1 MAFPTNIPAA
11 EGRHKYP
18 PEQVADSIQPS
29 KSGQRDREAVP
40 LSPAGT
46 DTSRTTADEYIDGP
60 GLLVGRER
68 SASRSIDLG
77 VANVAIDVAVRP
89 DQFSMNQQIMPL
101 RDTQYQTSEFEHA
114 SRTFRLSRSPS
125 EPQAQGEV
133 YQFDSTLTD
142 LQPHDLLMEQPLT
155 PARQLDFRLQDFDW
169 DSFAPW
175 GIDWLGLDQGSS
187 IQAALPQLDPS
198 WQSGNSPAR
207 PRQQE
212 TQQLPVVEGQ
222 STIPMS
228 SVHGLSPPVP
238 VDQRS
243 NVSSYLE
250 RRPIQNPP
258 TSTPNLLESVSAVLS
273 KMRLPSD
280 ISIPQFSAAVRHLE
294 KLVNIY
300 FAEFHPNLPVMHK
313 PTWDISTC
321 PTYLIAALACLGST
335 SYHKKR
341 GLDEES
347 SLLAEICSR
356 HLNKAYRLGPDSYQN
371 IDFVT
376 ASMLHQVYGLGV
388 GVPSVHESADNFRG
402 ILVLSLRRTGVYRS
416 RNGTD
421 PWNLRVPELAEL
433 DLEDSSRLEAAWLQ
447 WRTTEMAKRLAW
459 CLFEY
464 DNSLSCLTTKRGVV
478 SLQELPDRLP
488 CNECLWEAHSTR
500 AWASMALLTENSLH
514 GSPFRPVLRDLL
526 NGKPIPDKLATWWKR
541 CCAHTICRLLWDLK
555 EVDNSISNL
564 LAPDSLTE
572 SQKPLRRSLLQSLK
586 VLHDSATQPSRP
598 DDLVHMNITCL
609 ISHHASLNNH
619 REIMEMVIHVFQ
631 NLANSNEMELD
642 MVKARL
648 QMVFASDAIHARR
661 LAYHAASIIAISR
674 ECTVYTPCETFR
686 VFDAYAYILAFVKFG
701 PKMRKNLTSSDR
713 GGDAYPV
720 KTPIMKPHPHNESQ
734 SGDGSVRLDRLPWS
748 RNASENGVVELWI
761 NKGQVRASLDGADDV
776 EDERNYTRI
785 KCSALKT
792 IEKLNLWGLSLKFY
806 KTLESFT

>member
-1 MAFPTNIPAA
+1 MPDPI
-11 EGRHKYP
+11 
-18 PEQVADSIQPS
+18 
-29 KSGQRDREAVP
+29 
-40 LSPAGT
+40 SP
-46 DTSRTTADEYIDGP
+46 I
-60 GLLVGRER
+60 
-68 SASRSIDLG
+68 
-77 VANVAIDVAVRP
+77 
-89 DQFSMNQQIMPL
+89 NQQMIPL
-101 RDTQYQTSEFEHA
+101 RDTQYQTSDFEPASHA
-114 SRTFRLSRSPS
+114 FQLPRSPS
-125 EPQAQGEV
+125 EPPAQGGP

-142 LQPHDLLMEQPLT
+142 LQSHGLLMNQPLT
-155 PARQLDFRLQDFDW
+155 SARQLDVRLQDFDW

-175 GIDWLGLDQGSS
+175 GIDWLGLDQDSYLM
-187 IQAALPQLDPS
+187 QAALPHPDPA
-198 WQSGNSPAR
+198 WQSGNSPAQLSLPQSQQHPVAER
-207 PRQQE
+207 P
-212 TQQLPVVEGQ
+212 
-222 STIPMS
+222 STIPLS
-228 SVHGLSPPVP
+228 SVDGLSPPVP

-250 RRPIQNPP
+250 TRPLQSPSIPGP
-258 TSTPNLLESVSAVLS
+258 TLLESISAVLS
-273 KMRLPSD
+273 KTMLPSD
-280 ISIPQFSAAVRHLE
+280 INIPQYSAAIRHLE
-294 KLVNIY
+294 KMVNIY

-313 PTWDISTC
+313 PTWDISKS
-321 PTYLIAALACLGST
+321 PTHLIAALACLGST

-347 SLLAEICSR
+347 SLLAEICFR

-388 GVPSVHESADNFRG
+388 GVPSIHESADNFRG

-416 RNGTD
+416 RNATD
-421 PWNLRVPELAEL
+421 PWNLGVPDLAEL

-488 CNECLWEAHSTR
+488 CNESLWEAHSIR
-500 AWASMALLTENSLH
+500 AWASMALLTENTLH
-514 GSPFRPVLRDLL
+514 GAQFRPVLRELL
-526 NGKPIPDKLATWWKR
+526 NGKPTIDKLSTWWKR
-541 CCAHTICRLLWDLK
+541 CCAHTISRLLWDLK

-564 LAPDSLTE
+564 FAPDSLTE

-586 VLHDSATQPSRP
+586 VLHDSATQPSRH

-609 ISHHASLNNH
+609 ISHHASLNNR
-619 REIMEMVIHVFQ
+619 REFMEMVIHVFQ
-631 NLANSNEMELD
+631 NSASSNDIELD
-642 MVKARL
+642 MVKTRL
-648 QMVFASDAIHARR
+648 RMVFASDAVHARR

-686 VFDAYAYILAFVKFG
+686 VFDAYAYLLAFVKFG
-701 PKMRKNLTSSDR
+701 PKMRKEIASSDR
-713 GGDAYPV
+713 GEIAHTTV
-720 KTPIMKPHPHNESQ
+720 ETPIRKPRNQVRSC
-734 SGDGSVRLDRLPWS
+734 DGSVRLDRLPWS
-748 RNASENGVVELWI
+748 RNGAENGALELWI
-761 NKGQVRASLDGADDV
+761 TKGQGRASLDGANDV

-785 KCSALKT
+785 KCNALKT

>member
-1 MAFPTNIPAA
+1 MQTSGLVQR
-11 EGRHKYP
+11 GR
-18 PEQVADSIQPS
+18 DT
-29 KSGQRDREAVP
+29 VP

-46 DTSRTTADEYIDGP
+46 DMSGTTTDEYLDGP
-60 GLLVGRER
+60 ELLLVRGRP
-68 SASRSIDLG
+68 ASRSIDLG
-77 VANVAIDVAVRP
+77 VANVAINTAIMP
-89 DQFSMNQQIMPL
+89 DQFSPTNQQIMPL
-101 RDTQYQTSEFEHA
+101 RDTQYQTSDLEHA
-114 SRTFRLSRSPS
+114 SHTFQHQESPS
-125 EPQAQGEV
+125 EPQVQGEV
-133 YQFDSTLTD
+133 YQFDPTLTG
-142 LQPHDLLMEQPLT
+142 LQPHDLLMDQPLT
-155 PARQLDFRLQDFDW
+155 PARQLDFRLYDFDW

-175 GIDWLGLDQGSS
+175 GIDWLGLDQDSS
-187 IQAALPQLDPS
+187 LTQSALPQPDPT
-198 WQSGNSPAR
+198 WQSANSPALLSLQ
-207 PRQQE
+207 PA
-212 TQQLPVVEGQ
+212 QQLPVAEGP
-222 STIPMS
+222 STIPLS
-228 SVHGLSPPVP
+228 SVNGLSPPTP

-243 NVSSYLE
+243 NMSSYPG
-250 RRPIQNPP
+250 RRIVQSP
-258 TSTPNLLESVSAVLS
+258 STTAPNLLESVGAVLS
-273 KMRLPSD
+273 KTRLPSD
-280 ISIPQFSAAVRHLE
+280 ISTPQHGAAVRHLE

-313 PTWDISTC
+313 PTWDISKS

-341 GLDEES
+341 GLDEET
-347 SLLAEICSR
+347 SLLAEICLR

-388 GVPSVHESADNFRG
+388 GLPSIHESADNFRG

-416 RNGTD
+416 RNATD
-421 PWNLRVPELAEL
+421 PWNLRVPDLAEL
-433 DLEDSSRLEAAWLQ
+433 DLEDNSRLEAAWLQ

-514 GSPFRPVLRDLL
+514 GAPFRPVLRDLL
-526 NGKPIPDKLATWWKR
+526 NAKPIADKLSTWWKR

-564 LAPDSLTE
+564 FAPDSLTE
-572 SQKPLRRSLLQSLK
+572 SQKPLRRSLLHSLK
-586 VLHDSATQPSRP
+586 ILHDSATQPSRP

-609 ISHHASLNNH
+609 ISHHATLNNR

-631 NLANSNEMELD
+631 NSANSSEMELD
-642 MVKARL
+642 MVKTRL
-648 QMVFASDAIHARR
+648 QMLFASDSVHARR
-661 LAYHAASIIAISR
+661 LTYHAASIIAISR

-701 PKMRKNLTSSDR
+701 PKTRKDVASSDR
-713 GGDAYPV
+713 HDTAHNV
-720 KTPIMKPHPHNESQ
+720 KPAITKRHPHDPVH

-748 RNASENGVVELWI
+748 RSHSETSAVELWI
-761 NKGQVRASLDGADDV
+761 SKGQARASLDGADDI
-776 EDERNYTRI
+776 EDEGNYTQI
-785 KCSALKT
+785 KCSALRT
-792 IEKLNLWGLSLKFY
+792 IEKLNLWGLSLKFS